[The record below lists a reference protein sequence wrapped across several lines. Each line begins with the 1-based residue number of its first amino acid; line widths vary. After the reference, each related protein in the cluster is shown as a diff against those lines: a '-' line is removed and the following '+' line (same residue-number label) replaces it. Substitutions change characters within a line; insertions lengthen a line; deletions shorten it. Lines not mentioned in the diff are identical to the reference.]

1 MVCTK
6 SHALIPILL
15 TYLTFSAFTW
25 TDLSDLDDPVDST
38 FVKYKSGH
46 GMATPELMEA
56 HNDDNVVDIN
66 SVSLSLSLLLS
77 IINCFQP
84 PHYPCI
90 GSIIT
95 WNINR
100 LSSALRSKKGSP
112 LWMEKQTSTGRE
124 SAFGRAIR
132 FNSRFM
138 FS

>member
-38 FVKYKSGH
+38 FVKCKSGH

-66 SVSLSLSLLLS
+66 SVSLSEFTS
-77 IINCFQP
+77 I
-84 PHYPCI
+84 HY
-90 GSIIT
+90 
-95 WNINR
+95 
-100 LSSALRSKKGSP
+100 
-112 LWMEKQTSTGRE
+112 
-124 SAFGRAIR
+124 
-132 FNSRFM
+132 
-138 FS
+138 